1 MIRLDDD
8 EPSYLYLNSK
18 YLRIGHVY
26 RRRRARTGLVC
37 LPPNYDGQL
46 LFAIHNSIDFFKPPK
61 NKFLKI
67 VP

>member
-1 MIRLDDD
+1 MIEFDDD

-18 YLRIGHVY
+18 YLRIDHVY

-46 LFAIHNSIDFFKPPK
+46 LFAIQNPPK
-61 NKFLKI
+61 NKLF
-67 VP
+67 

>member
-1 MIRLDDD
+1 MIELDDD

-46 LFAIHNSIDFFKPPK
+46 LFAIHSIDFFKSPK
-61 NKFLKI
+61 NKLLNI

>member
-1 MIRLDDD
+1 MIELDDD
-8 EPSYLYLNSK
+8 EPSYLYLDSK
-18 YLRIGHVY
+18 YLWIDHVY

>member
-8 EPSYLYLNSK
+8 EPSYVYLNSK

-46 LFAIHNSIDFFKPPK
+46 LFAIHRYTIVSISLNPQKTNF
-61 NKFLKI
+61 
-67 VP
+67 